1 MAEFLTTTGISSAL
15 EDIIRNAKDRLILIS
30 PYLQINDRLKE
41 LLEEKDR
48 FNRELPEDKEQ
59 SILGVLFSDPT
70 PKPIDVYVVYGKNE
84 KPEEKDWLES
94 LTSVEPRFRKNLH
107 AKCYLNEDKALLTS
121 MNLYAFSQV
130 NNDEMGLLVRRK
142 DEPELYDRILEESM
156 RLASRREATGQPK
169 AKKPRTSVDVPDTG
183 FCIRCGDTIPANAG
197 RPYCYPHFK
206 SWNRSK
212 DENSKEKRCHICGK
226 GHNKATKRK
235 PAHLACYRKYES
247 WVDSTKK

>member
-70 PKPIDVYVVYGKNE
+70 PKPIDIYVVYGKNE

-142 DEPELYDRILEESM
+142 DEPELYRRILEESI
-156 RLASRREATGQPK
+156 RLASRRETTEQPK
-169 AKKPRTSVDVPDTG
+169 AKKTRTSVKAPETG
-183 FCIRCGDTIPANAG
+183 FCIQCRDTIPANAG
-197 RPYCYPHFK
+197 LPHCDRCDG
-206 SWNRSK
+206 SWKRHNNN
-212 DENSKEKRCHICGK
+212 EHKEEHCHICGK
-226 GHNKATKRK
+226 ARKTTRKR
-235 PAHLACYRKYES
+235 PACRPCWQEYKQ